1 MKNSAS
7 SSPFRIRR
15 LQGYSRQKEVMR
27 MTHRWANL
35 GRRVVRHSW
44 LALLLVG
51 LLVFPGLTTAAQEEP
66 VVQRIFQTLTL
77 LPEADLSA
85 LVQLAV
91 ALDLAPD
98 LHAAFMEAPRD
109 YLAGQALTAP
119 ISLAADAFQVTAI
132 DFSIVPE
139 AAEDAWFG
147 IAEPLEG
154 LVFEPKGVGIFYR
167 NVGVFLQEAR
177 EPAAG
182 ESAGG
187 MGINNGTPIQQVQD
201 MLALVNRLTPGAL
214 DNLRTAMKDLNKLAV
229 DSAERASFLRN
240 PREYLLGRE
249 LTLPA
254 STYRI
259 VAIDFERAV
268 VVGAVKSDRIR
279 AGLAVIPEGIGVF
292 GTEVGIFL
300 QLAI

>member
-1 MKNSAS
+1 MQKRAISRSFHIHPVRSYS
-7 SSPFRIRR
+7 SR
-15 LQGYSRQKEVMR
+15 KEVMH
-27 MTHRWANL
+27 MTHRCANV
-35 GRRVVRHSW
+35 RVRVVRDSW
-44 LALLLVG
+44 LFILLVG
-51 LLVFPGLTTAAQEEP
+51 LIAAPGLTTLAQEEP

-77 LPEADLSA
+77 LPETDLSA

-91 ALDLAPD
+91 ALDQAPE
-98 LHAAFMEAPRD
+98 LHPPFMDAPRD
-109 YLAGQALTAP
+109 YLASQMSTPPILLAP
-119 ISLAADAFQVTAI
+119 DAFQVTAI

-167 NVGVFLQEAR
+167 NVGIFLQEAR
-177 EPAAG
+177 DPLAG
-182 ESAGG
+182 ETAGG
-187 MGINNGTPIQQVQD
+187 MRAHDGSPTQQVQD

-214 DNLRTAMKDLNKLAV
+214 DNLRTAMKELNRLAV
-229 DSAERASFLRN
+229 DSPERANFLHN

-259 VAIDFERAV
+259 VAVDFERAL

>member
-1 MKNSAS
+1 MQNTAS
-7 SSPFRIRR
+7 RASFHIRGVR
-15 LQGYSRQKEVMR
+15 SYSRPMEVMR
-27 MTHRWANL
+27 MTHRRTEVGLRSLRYPWVL
-35 GRRVVRHSW
+35 V
-44 LALLLVG
+44 LLLG
-51 LLVFPGLTTAAQEEP
+51 LVLAPGLSAVGQEEP

-91 ALDLAPD
+91 VLDQVPELHAPFLNAPREYLASQMLASPIALAP
-98 LHAAFMEAPRD
+98 
-109 YLAGQALTAP
+109 
-119 ISLAADAFQVTAI
+119 DAFQVTAI

-139 AAEDAWFG
+139 AVDDMWFG

-167 NVGVFLQEAR
+167 NVGIFLQEAR
-177 EPAAG
+177 DPASG
-182 ESAGG
+182 ETAGG
-187 MGINNGTPIQQVQD
+187 MRANAGTPTQQVQD

-214 DNLRTAMKDLNKLAV
+214 DNLRTAMKELNKLAV
-229 DSAERASFLRN
+229 DSPERASFLHN

-259 VAIDFERAV
+259 VAVDFERAL
-268 VVGAVKSDRIR
+268 VVGAVKADRIR